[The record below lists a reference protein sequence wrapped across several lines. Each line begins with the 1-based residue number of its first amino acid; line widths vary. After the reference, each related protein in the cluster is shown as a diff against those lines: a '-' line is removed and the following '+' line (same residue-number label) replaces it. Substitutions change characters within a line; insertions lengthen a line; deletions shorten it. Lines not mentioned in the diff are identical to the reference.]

1 VALNRPDAQETVAVI
16 REELRKLFSWREH
29 HRRLVA
35 RVAVLLTLTLFVDA
49 VGAILT
55 YAFERAE
62 EGDIHS
68 FGDALFFST
77 VQLLTVSSQIQNPL
91 TAGGRVVDV
100 FLELWALVVVTG
112 VAGSFAA
119 FFISADPD

>member
-1 VALNRPDAQETVAVI
+1 MIRDELGRLFAWRP
-16 REELRKLFSWREH
+16 H

-35 RVAVLLTLTLFVDA
+35 RLVVALALTLLVDA

-55 YAFERAE
+55 YAFERHAD
-62 EGDIHS
+62 GDIHS

-77 VQLLTVSSQIQNPL
+77 VQLLTVSSQIKNPL
-91 TAGGRVVDV
+91 TSAGRVVDV
-100 FLELWALVVVTG
+100 FLEVWALIVVTG

-119 FFISADPD
+119 FFIAAGPD

>member
-1 VALNRPDAQETVAVI
+1 MI
-16 REELRKLFSWREH
+16 REELQRLFAWGEH

-35 RVAVLLTLTLFVDA
+35 RVAVLLALTLLVDA
-49 VGAILT
+49 VGSILT
-55 YAFERAE
+55 YAFEQNAS
-62 EGDIHS
+62 EGDIQS
-68 FGDALFFST
+68 IGDAVFFST

-91 TAGGRVVDV
+91 TSRGRVVDV

-119 FFISADPD
+119 FFIAADPD